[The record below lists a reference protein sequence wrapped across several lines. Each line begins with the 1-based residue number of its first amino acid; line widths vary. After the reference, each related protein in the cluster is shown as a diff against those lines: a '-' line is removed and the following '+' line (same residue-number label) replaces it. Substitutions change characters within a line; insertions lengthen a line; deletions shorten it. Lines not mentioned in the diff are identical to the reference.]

1 MATDLTTPATDHAS
15 DAPDPAPHPAPQPP
29 APAPAPAPP
38 ARGPAARL
46 RGLIGVRED
55 ILDHGPEER
64 ARYTWYGAIVVN
76 TALFGGASMAI
87 ALVTFRPDLPLAVAL
102 VVAAVW
108 FWVVLALDSW
118 LVSSTH
124 GVHTKGRLRALLPR
138 LAVSVLLGLFIAEPL
153 LFQVFDPE
161 IRQEISVG
169 NDRKAA
175 KHRGALMSC
184 NPPSGADT
192 TARPECAAHQLKV
205 PGSPAVLRAQL
216 AKNTTRSGELRT
228 QVDRINKNLSTKM
241 ATEQRECGRAKWIW
255 WNGVADVS
263 ETCERARADSTSYRT
278 SSKIKEY
285 EEELSAL
292 TAKGRTLAV
301 KRDSADDTY
310 QVALQR
316 RIERDTA
323 RFAGDLD
330 GTGILT
336 RAHALGKVAWS
347 DSFAAFITVLLHL
360 LLLAV
365 DAMPVLAKLMSRPT
379 AYDENLTDRLRAGR
393 RLHGDKLRIRH
404 TLAEIEHQELR
415 HLAEEESAD
424 RMRAVETRH
433 QLHAAERARHF
444 RAELDARAARLRTR

>member
-1 MATDLTTPATDHAS
+1 MATDITAPATDPAS
-15 DAPDPAPHPAPQPP
+15 DAPDPAHHPGPRPP
-29 APAPAPAPP
+29 APPP
-38 ARGPAARL
+38 PTRGPAARL

-102 VVAAVW
+102 AVAAVW

-138 LAVSVLLGLFIAEPL
+138 LAVSLLLGLFIAEPL

-169 NDRKAA
+169 NEKKVA
-175 KHRGALMSC
+175 KHRGALASC

-192 TARPECAAHQLKV
+192 TGRPECAEHQLKV

-216 AKNTTRSGELRT
+216 AKNATRSGELQS

-241 ATEQRECGRAKWIW
+241 ATEQRECGRARWIW

-278 SSKIKEY
+278 SSKITQY
-285 EEELSAL
+285 EKELSDL

-330 GTGILT
+330 ETGILT

-393 RLHGDKLRIRH
+393 RLHGDELRFRH
-404 TLAEIEHQELR
+404 TLAEIEHHELR

-424 RMRAVETRH
+424 RMRDIESRH
-433 QLHAAERARHF
+433 RLHAAERARHF